1 MPGPLVLASP
11 DLLQQLA
18 DLRERKRL
26 VEEERLRNV
35 DAFAV
40 LGYEPTCLP
49 RFAVRKRVAAE
60 LGIESPWDPAVAEA
74 AGDELPEPCGQCPQ
88 ELFHSATEDDV
99 LYGGAA
105 GGGKTCSIVAEALK
119 NCAKYPGIRV
129 LILRRSYDELAE
141 SIYPEFQR
149 FSWGAA
155 LGGRLNK
162 TEKEVS
168 FPNGSL
174 IRLRYMETIED
185 ASRRQGGAYQLV
197 FVDERTLLAPG
208 IVDVIA
214 LERLRSAHG
223 VPVIG
228 IRSTSNPG
236 GPGHGEVR
244 TRYIDPTEHGRKVVT
259 DDHGLTVRFI
269 PAKATDN
276 PHLDAAYFR
285 RLDAIPDPARRAA
298 MRDGD
303 WGQFAGQMFPE
314 LRWDRHTVDPF
325 TLPAQWR
332 RYSTVDWGYT
342 APYAVLWGAVDPDGR
357 MWAYREIYETQVGE
371 AEQARKI
378 LAAEAGGE
386 HIAMRYA
393 DDAMF
398 AARGD
403 AKAISQVYAD
413 NGVHLTAAGKGPG
426 SRVSGWQR
434 IHTYLSDG
442 PACLMHREMGWET
455 CPMIHF
461 FRTLEKTW
469 WELSNLPHARRGDP
483 EDADSSA
490 PDHLMDALRYWL
502 LNVGGG
508 AESWL
513 NWARKKAEQAALKRG
528 ETPAPQA
535 PAVAAEAPTEAAPE
549 PEVLSPEMARKR
561 ARDEAMRAAR
571 R

>member
-1 MPGPLVLASP
+1 MPAPLVLASP
-11 DLLQQLA
+11 DTLRRLA
-18 DLRERKRL
+18 ELRERKRAAD
-26 VEEERLRNV
+26 EERLRNV
-35 DAFAV
+35 DAFKV
-40 LGYEPTCLP
+40 LGYEPICLP
-49 RFAVRKRVAAE
+49 RQAARKR
-60 LGIESPWDPAVAEA
+60 
-74 AGDELPEPCGQCPQ
+74 GDAIVPEPCGQCPQ
-88 ELFHSATEDDV
+88 EQFHAATEDDV
-99 LYGGAA
+99 LYGGSA
-105 GGGKTCSIVAEALK
+105 GGGKTAAIVAEALRA
-119 NCAKYPGIRV
+119 CARYPGIRV

-149 FSWGAA
+149 FAWGEA

-162 TEKEVS
+162 TEKEVA
-168 FPNGSL
+168 FPNRSL
-174 IRLRYMETIED
+174 IRLRYMETLDD

-244 TRYIDPTEHGRKVVT
+244 ARYIDPTEHGRKVVT

-276 PHLDAAYFR
+276 PHLDEAYFR

-314 LRWDRHTVDPF
+314 LRWDRHSVDPF
-325 TLPAQWR
+325 TLPASWR
-332 RYSTVDWGYT
+332 RYCSVDWGYT
-342 APYAVLWGAVDPDGR
+342 APWAVLWGAVDEDGR
-357 MWAYREIYETQVGE
+357 CWAYREIYETQVGE
-371 AEQARKI
+371 AEQAKRI
-378 LAAEAGGE
+378 LASEGEAE
-386 HIAMRYA
+386 HIAARYG

-398 AARGD
+398 ATRGD
-403 AKAISQVYAD
+403 AKAISRIYSD
-413 NGVHLTAAGKGPG
+413 NGVHLTPAGKGPG

-434 IHTYLSDG
+434 VHSYLAEG
-442 PACLMHREMGWET
+442 PACLMHRGMGWET

-461 FRTLEKTW
+461 FRTLPKTW
-469 WELSNLPHARRGDP
+469 WELSNLPHATRGDP
-483 EDADSSA
+483 EDANSSA

-508 AESWL
+508 AEAWI
-513 NWARKKAEQAALKRG
+513 NWAKRKAELAEAEAG
-528 ETPAPQA
+528 NPAPSPRRA
-535 PAVAAEAPTEAAPE
+535 PAPEDAPE
-549 PEVLSPEMARKR
+549 PEPPVPPDPVTARKL
-561 ARDEAMRAAR
+561 ARDAAMRAR
-571 R
+571 MTGR